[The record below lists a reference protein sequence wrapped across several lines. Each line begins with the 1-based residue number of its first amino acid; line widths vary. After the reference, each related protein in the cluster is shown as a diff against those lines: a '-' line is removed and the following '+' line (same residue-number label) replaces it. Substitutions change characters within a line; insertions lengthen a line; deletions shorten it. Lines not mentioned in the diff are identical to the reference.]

1 VQSLHN
7 PTRTNCLPEILPEFQ
22 RIFGESFR
30 RFTKSALCWQFCW
43 QLQLGSSQL
52 IDTQVSKLEAEVGIE
67 PTNEAF
73 AEPCLT
79 TWLPRRSNENN
90 QLLLPCKNAF
100 GKYGWTSKAP
110 LEKSAP
116 LQGSSV

>member
-1 VQSLHN
+1 MNLLFISNHHHIHFFSHVQSLHN

-52 IDTQVSKLEAEVGIE
+52 VDAQASELEAEVGIGH
-67 PTNEAF
+67 F
-73 AEPCLT
+73 
-79 TWLPRRSNENN
+79 S
-90 QLLLPCKNAF
+90 
-100 GKYGWTSKAP
+100 SP
-110 LEKSAP
+110 LH
-116 LQGSSV
+116 L